1 MEIVMIKGHDTKIK
15 LTTLNYTFFLRKELN
30 NTVVTY
36 IYEKGKIHLGYISMK
51 YYHFS
56 NVNP

>member
-1 MEIVMIKGHDTKIK
+1 MIKGHDTKIK

>member
-30 NTVVTY
+30 NTVPSNTY
-36 IYEKGKIHLGYISMK
+36 MKKGKSI
-51 YYHFS
+51 
-56 NVNP
+56 